1 VVVKFD
7 ARLSSEGSCALET
20 GRISRW
26 AEEIGVAGV
35 WTGENKHDAFL
46 PLAVA
51 AENTSQIQLGTAVA
65 IAFSRSPMVTAQLAW
80 DLQRRSGGRFLL
92 GLGTQVKPHVER
104 RFSMS
109 WDRPV
114 ARLRDYIGALRAI
127 WHSFQT
133 GETLRYH
140 GPFYQHTLLPPV
152 FNPGS
157 LDNPVIPIGVA
168 GVSPGLVGLAGEVCD
183 GLHVHPFHS
192 VAYLRSVVLAGV
204 EKGAASA
211 GRAASDV
218 ELSTSVFVITG
229 ETAQERDRQRAA
241 VRSRIAFYA
250 STPAYRVVLDIHGWG
265 AVGEKL
271 HALSRSGRWDEM
283 SDRVSE
289 DMLHAFAVEAD
300 PNDVGAALRERY
312 DGLIDR
318 VALFEF
324 MIPGE
329 RDDFWRELAR
339 TCGGRQE
346 ATS

>member
-1 VVVKFD
+1 VKFD
-7 ARLSSEGSCALET
+7 ARLSSEGASALAT
-20 GRISRW
+20 GKTSRW
-26 AEEIGVAGV
+26 AEEIGVAGL

-51 AENTSQIQLGTAVA
+51 AENTSRIQLGTAVA

-92 GLGTQVKPHVER
+92 GLGTQVKAHVER
-104 RFSMS
+104 RFSMP

-114 ARLRDYIGALRAI
+114 ARMRDYVEALRAI

-133 GETLRYH
+133 GEALRYD
-140 GPFYQHTLLPPV
+140 GEFYRHSLLPPA
-152 FNPGS
+152 FNPGP
-157 LDNPVIPIGVA
+157 LDNPVIPVGVA
-168 GVSPGLVGLAGEVCD
+168 GVSPGLIRLAGEISD
-183 GLHVHPFHS
+183 NLHVHPFHS
-192 VAYLRSVVLAGV
+192 PAYLRSVVVPEV
-204 EKGAASA
+204 EKGATLA
-211 GRAASDV
+211 GRQASDV
-218 ELSTSVFVITG
+218 GLSTSVFVITG
-229 ETAQERDRQRAA
+229 ETPKERERQRAA

-265 AVGEKL
+265 AVGEKA
-271 HALSRSGRWDEM
+271 HALSRSGQWEEM
-283 SDRVSE
+283 SDCVSDE
-289 DMLHAFAVEAD
+289 MLAAFAVEAD

-324 MIPGE
+324 MLAGD

-339 TCGGRQE
+339 ACSGDDG
-346 ATS
+346 

>member
-1 VVVKFD
+1 VKFD
-7 ARLSSEGSCALET
+7 ARLSSEGSSALAT
-20 GRISRW
+20 GQISRW
-26 AEEIGVAGV
+26 AEEIGVDGLWA
-35 WTGENKHDAFL
+35 GENKHDAFL

-51 AENTSQIQLGTAVA
+51 AENTSRIELGTAVA

-104 RFSMS
+104 RFSMP

-127 WHSFQT
+127 WHSFQS
-133 GETLRYH
+133 GEALRYD
-140 GPFYQHTLLPPV
+140 GEFYRHSLLPPV
-152 FNPGS
+152 FNPGPI
-157 LDNPVIPIGVA
+157 DTPVIPISIA
-168 GVSPGLVGLAGEVCD
+168 GVSPGLIRLAGEVCD

-192 VAYLRSVVLAGV
+192 PAYVRSVVVSEV

-211 GRAASDV
+211 GRAASNV

-229 ETAQERDRQRAA
+229 ETERERQRQRAA

-265 AVGEKL
+265 AVGDEL
-271 HALSRSGRWDEM
+271 HTLSRSGRWEDM

-289 DMLHAFAVEAD
+289 EMLHAFAVEAD

-312 DGLIDR
+312 DGLLDR

-324 MIPGE
+324 MLPGD

-339 TCGGRQE
+339 TCGDHPQE
-346 ATS
+346 ATT